1 MKAIQDLFY
10 RLLGFLLVIA
20 LTGMCLMVFSNV
32 VLRYGF
38 NQSLVIS
45 EEMSRFFFVWLTF
58 VGAVLTFREN
68 AHIGIETLVQRL
80 SRKGRLFCMF
90 LSNIVVMACGAVF
103 AIGAWDQL
111 EINAT
116 MYAPVTGMSL
126 AWVYGIGMFT
136 GTGVF
141 LIALGRALDV
151 LRGQV
156 SEEDLARFAGEYQSE
171 EVLDAIRE
179 IRK

>member
-1 MKAIQDLFY
+1 MKKIQDLFY
-10 RLLGFLLVIA
+10 RLLGILLVVA
-20 LTGMCLMVFSNV
+20 LTSMSVMVFLNV

-38 NQSLVIS
+38 NQGLVVS

-58 VGAVLTFREN
+58 IGAVLTFREN

-90 LSNIVVMACGAVF
+90 LANIVVMACGAIF
-103 AIGAWDQL
+103 CLGAWEQL
-111 EINAT
+111 EINST
-116 MYAPVTGMSL
+116 MYAPVTGLSL

-141 LIALGRALDV
+141 LIAMGRAWDV
-151 LRGQV
+151 IRGNV
-156 SEEDLARFAGEYQSE
+156 TEEEIARFAGEYQSE
-171 EVLDAIRE
+171 EVLDAVRE
-179 IRK
+179 VSK

>member
-1 MKAIQDLFY
+1 MKALQDLFY
-10 RLLGFLLVIA
+10 KVLGILLVIA
-20 LTGMCLMVFSNV
+20 MTSMCVMVFANV
-32 VLRYGF
+32 VLRYGM
-38 NQSLVIS
+38 NQSLVVS

-80 SRKGRLFCMF
+80 SRKGRLVCMF
-90 LSNIVVMACGAVF
+90 LTNVVIMLCGAVF
-103 AIGAWDQL
+103 ALGAWEQL
-111 EINAT
+111 DINAT
-116 MYAPVTGMSL
+116 MFAPVTGMSL

-141 LIALGRALDV
+141 LIAMGRVCDV
-151 LRGQV
+151 IRGQV
-156 SEEDLARFAGEYQSE
+156 SEEDLARFSGEYESE